1 MDKDGNTL
9 NIGKLQFLTL
19 NGKQPML
26 FIDNVIP
33 CDVKTVLNLVVNLF
47 LEQNKVEDEDSLL
60 RDSSMKIIKI
70 TGRDQVVHANSIG
83 KVCIHEF
90 ILCEFI
96 LYDFILCEFILY
108 EFMYLERTL
117 ILFT

>member
-96 LYDFILCEFILY
+96 LY